1 MKIISNL
8 FIVAFLVFS
17 CSSGQKES
25 SNQSQ
30 NDQNFESLNK
40 DFGDYWYQGK
50 AELNHYKLTQAR
62 YGQQNPGKAVLVF
75 VTEDFLTDKQVKYE
89 EGDKENTTTV
99 LKLNFLKRFVTGMYD
114 YSMMSSI
121 FTPVQLNQY
130 PHSLKISTSSQDW
143 CGHAYFQLNNREDQY
158 DVVGHSYFQNEVH
171 KDFQLDKALLEDEIW
186 NRIRINPESLPE
198 GSIQIIPGTMYE
210 RLKHKTLQVMK
221 ASANLQPYQG
231 SEFEGNNLM
240 EYYLDYKEIP
250 RQLRIVFE
258 KAFPHKIKG
267 WKEKHKSGFGDD
279 TKILT
284 SKAKLKKTVKT
295 DYWNKNGLSDTLLR
309 KQLGLDSRDL

>member
-25 SNQSQ
+25 SIQSE
-30 NDQNFESLNK
+30 NGQNFESLNK
-40 DFGDYWYQGK
+40 DFGDYWYQGE

-62 YGQQNPGKAVLVF
+62 YGQQNRGKAVLVF
-75 VTEDFLTDKQVKYE
+75 VTEDFLTDQQVKYE

-99 LKLNFLKRFVTGMYD
+99 LKLNFLRRFVTGMYD

-121 FTPVQLNQY
+121 FTPVQLNKY

-171 KDFQLDKALLEDEIW
+171 KDFQIEKALLEDEIW

-198 GSIQIIPGTMYE
+198 GSIKIIPGTMYN
-210 RLKHKTLQVMK
+210 RLKHNGLQAME
-221 ASANLQPYQG
+221 ASANLEPYQG

-240 EYYLDYKEIP
+240 EYNLDYKEIF
-250 RQLRIVFE
+250 RQMKVVFE
-258 KAFPHKIKG
+258 KAFPNKIKG

-279 TKILT
+279 TQILT
-284 SKAKLKKTVKT
+284 TKAKLKKTVKT
-295 DYWNKNGLSDTLLR
+295 NYWNKNGLSDTLLR
-309 KQLGLDSRDL
+309 KQMGLDSRDL